1 MLILNRGQTAQFKFI
16 FVSEGNIYDPTAN
29 STPNDIYFSVIRGI
43 NGSGPVIDGPF
54 SYLNQE
60 ESPSGPIYVE
70 KTNGYEFTLNYVIP
84 LNLMEGTYSVV
95 AQTSNTIGNLSI
107 SSQFQI
113 KSSEVALSPVI
124 VSSNKSAVVNYRASY
139 EDLNQGNTNTLLL
152 LGHADGIE
160 LNSPIRVRSVQ
171 SAIDLLRAD
180 INSPLLRGVFDA
192 YAAGARDILIC
203 AVAPMSEYF
212 AKTSTRNTSTTV
224 FDLAAATP
232 ASYTF
237 YEKYYERLTE
247 TYSVL
252 QNLEFIDYIVPLETS
267 IVSTDGVD
275 FVTQLGNYLGD
286 FHNTTGYVQLG
297 VIGSRSNGVSSDDI
311 NELENNSIFTNKLT
325 QFNYDNT
332 IASDNGRFIIPIY
345 GEGVY
350 QHQQLKN
357 SYTASV
363 AASFA
368 GLLSSR
374 PLNMAM
380 IRTRIPGITSVF
392 GNDLTQNEYNRLEQ
406 MGVNSI
412 YRGKKTRRAIPFE
425 VYATN
430 EYTMAHPN
438 STLSKAAQMR
448 LIARVVSE
456 VRGFS
461 YNAIGRFGY
470 DKVVDDVRSFLAG
483 LASAKIVLDY
493 SFKVEVSPTQV
504 GSLIFY
510 IELISALGIKKLG
523 FAISTGPGA

>member
-1 MLILNRGQTAQFKFI
+1 MLILNRGQSAQFKFI
-16 FVSEGNIYDPTAN
+16 FVSEGNIYDPTST
-29 STPNDIYFSVIRGI
+29 STPNDIYFSVIRGV
-43 NGSGPVIDGPF
+43 NGAGPIIDGPF
-54 SYLNQE
+54 SFLNQE
-60 ESPSGPIYVE
+60 ETPTTSIYIE
-70 KTNGYEFTLNYVIP
+70 KTNGYEFTLNYVVP
-84 LNLMEGTYSVV
+84 SNLMPGTYSVI
-95 AQTSNTIGNLSI
+95 AQTATTLENLSI

-113 KSSEVALSPVI
+113 KSDAVTLSPVI
-124 VSSNKSAVVNYRASY
+124 ISSDKSAVVNYRASY
-139 EDLNQGNTNTLLL
+139 EELNQGNTNTLLL

-212 AKTSTRNTSTTV
+212 AKVNTRNTATTI
-224 FDLAAATP
+224 FDLSAATP

-247 TYSVL
+247 TYSIL
-252 QNLEFIDYIVPLETS
+252 LDLEFVDYIVPLEAS
-267 IVSTDGVD
+267 IVNTGGVD

-286 FHNTTGYVQLG
+286 FHNNTGYVQLG
-297 VIGSRSNGVSSDDI
+297 IIGSRSNGISSDDVD
-311 NELENNSIFTNKLT
+311 ELEANNIFTNKLT
-325 QFNYDNT
+325 ELNYDNT
-332 IASDNGRFIIPIY
+332 IASDNGRFIVPIY

-357 SYTASV
+357 SYTSSV

-406 MGVNSI
+406 IGVNTI

-425 VYATN
+425 VYVTN
-430 EYTMAHPN
+430 EHTMSHPN

-461 YNAIGRFGY
+461 YNAIGKFGY
-470 DKVVDDVRSFLAG
+470 DKVVDNVRSFLAG
-483 LASAKIVLDY
+483 LAENRIVLDY
-493 SFKVEVSPTQV
+493 SFRVEVSPTQV
-504 GSLIFY
+504 GALIFY
-510 IELISALGIKKLG
+510 IELISSLGIKKLG